1 MTLSS
6 GAKGVIPTML
16 PWLLGAALIALIGLG
31 FWVGH
36 RISHRLRE
44 NRTPLV
50 A

>member
-1 MTLSS
+1 MIHAIIRRSTLTVC
-6 GAKGVIPTML
+6 A
-16 PWLLGAALIALIGLG
+16 LLGAALIALIGLG